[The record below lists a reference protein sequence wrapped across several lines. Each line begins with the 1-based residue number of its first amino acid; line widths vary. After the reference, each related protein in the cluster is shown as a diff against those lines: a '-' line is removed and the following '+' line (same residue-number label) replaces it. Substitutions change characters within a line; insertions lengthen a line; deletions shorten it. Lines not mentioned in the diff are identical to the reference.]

1 MSRIGWDERKRLA
14 NLKGRQL
21 DFADLD
27 YEFFASALV
36 LPSYEGRYMA
46 IGEFRGT
53 ILAVV
58 FKPLGTEAISVIS
71 MRRASRKE
79 RRLR

>member
-1 MSRIGWDERKRLA
+1 MRIVWDDPKRQA
-14 NLKGRQL
+14 NLESRQL

-27 YEFFASALV
+27 MEFFASARV
-36 LPSYEGRYMA
+36 LPSYQGRFMA

-58 FKPLGTEAISVIS
+58 FKPLGSEAISVIS
-71 MRRASRKE
+71 MRQASRKE
-79 RRLR
+79 RES